1 MQTYQNLVCKT
12 VYFEVYGFIVVKLE
26 RFKSYAG
33 RQRLT
38 NADINKSGGN
48 ADIFLDSM
56 LIISGGDY
64 VYLRR
69 KD

>member
-1 MQTYQNLVCKT
+1 MSV
-12 VYFEVYGFIVVKLE
+12 
-26 RFKSYAG
+26 
-33 RQRLT
+33 
-38 NADINKSGGN
+38 NKYNSEGYNDPTTGN